1 MVVYTARWPR
11 LAGQFAAVQLLPATT
26 AEPRQQ
32 GKWRG
37 GDTSTLATRTGS
49 HGVTTP
55 APGILTTIELTMELT
70 INYRAHPMELVRWE
84 QQ

>member
-49 HGVTTP
+49 HGVTLP
-55 APGILTTIELTMELT
+55 APGILEHTRAHSRAHS
-70 INYRAHPMELVRWE
+70 RAHPMELVRWE

>member
-11 LAGQFAAVQLLPATT
+11 LAGQFAAVQLLLPATT

-49 HGVTTP
+49 HGVTLP
-55 APGILTTIELTMELT
+55 APGILEHTRAHSRAHS
-70 INYRAHPMELVRWE
+70 RAHPMELVRWE